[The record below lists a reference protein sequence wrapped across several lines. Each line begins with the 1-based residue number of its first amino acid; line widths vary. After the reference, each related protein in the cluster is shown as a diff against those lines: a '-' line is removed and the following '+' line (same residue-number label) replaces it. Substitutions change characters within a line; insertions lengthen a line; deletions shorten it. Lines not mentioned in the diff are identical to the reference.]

1 MCTVTFIPKPGG
13 CLVAMN
19 RDDLRSRPL
28 ALPPA
33 VRRIEDALAIYPS
46 EPEGGT
52 WIGVNDRGI
61 VFALLNWHVRQPVKL
76 RTRGEVIPALLA
88 ADSLSAAGLLLRGM
102 NLSGMLP
109 FRLLGFSTREKKI
122 CEWRWDGDSV
132 SQCSHPW
139 QLEHWFSGP
148 SDERADAARR
158 PVCVSAARQA
168 DAGSVG
174 WVRRLHRLHRGV
186 FGICLHHPVAA
197 TLSYTEVL
205 CRRSQAVMRYT
216 AGNPCAR
223 GTATAAAIRASA
235 GPREARRHQA
245 ARCTM

>member
-1 MCTVTFIPKPGG
+1 
-13 CLVAMN
+13 MN

-33 VRRIEDALAIYPS
+33 VRRIEGALAVYPS

-61 VFALLNWHVRQPVKL
+61 AFTLLNWHVRQVVKQ

-88 ADSLSAAGLLLRGM
+88 AESLNAAGLLLRGL

-122 CEWRWDGDSV
+122 CEWRWDGDRLSHR
-132 SQCSHPW
+132 SHPW
-139 QLEHWFSGP
+139 QLGHWFSGV
-148 SDERADAARR
+148 SDERAAAARG
-158 PVCVSAARQA
+158 PICAAAARQA
-168 DAGSVG
+168 DAGSVA
-174 WVRRLHRLHRGV
+174 WLRRLHRSHRLHLGV

-223 GTATAAAIRASA
+223 GAATAVAIHRQQSA
-235 GPREARRHQA
+235 
-245 ARCTM
+245 